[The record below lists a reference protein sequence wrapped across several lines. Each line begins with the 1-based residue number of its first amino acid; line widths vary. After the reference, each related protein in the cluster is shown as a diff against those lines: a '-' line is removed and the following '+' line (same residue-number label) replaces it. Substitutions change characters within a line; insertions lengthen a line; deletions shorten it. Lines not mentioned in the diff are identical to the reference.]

1 MSLYEPSRAVG
12 RATGQTVRDVRKM
25 ADEGSGGREQEG
37 SGHFWLK
44 FLNGLFHKGLPLLQ
58 HNPSYMEG

>member
-1 MSLYEPSRAVG
+1 MG
-12 RATGQTVRDVRKM
+12 RATGQTARDVGKM
-25 ADEGSGGREQEG
+25 AGEGSGGREQEG

-44 FLNGLFHKGLPLLQ
+44 FLNCLFHKGFPLLK